1 MSSNPYGSY
10 EANDFEEL
18 MESDGTYEGDY
29 EGDWESGDFEDEMD
43 PFDME
48 DPDPFLGDVFKVGR
62 RVARTAGRAL
72 SGGLPDLARQ
82 LATKAG
88 GAIAGQQGA
97 RIGQGVADAVLNN
110 LDWETGDMEE
120 ESAALS
126 DLEAMGADTQIL
138 QEMSHLATLA
148 AEAESEAEADQFL
161 GAIAGLAGKIL
172 PQVLGGLAGGDGEE
186 ESYDPERDEFLPAL
200 LPLAAQ
206 ALPMAMPLIS
216 KGIGAIGKLFGRKR
230 RTRRLM
236 ETLPVIATK
245 TAADVIK
252 KAENGKPI
260 TPKTVAAAAAK
271 QITKTLAN
279 KPAVANAIQA
289 NKEMAYGGA
298 GGSYYRPSQGYGYG
312 RPQRS
317 HYARYGQQRRRVIR
331 PKYCVY

>member
-18 MESDGTYEGDY
+18 MESDGTYEGDW
-29 EGDWESGDFEDEMD
+29 EGDWEAGDFEDEMD

-48 DPDPFLGDVFKVGR
+48 DPDPFLGDVFNAGR
-62 RVARTAGRAL
+62 KVARTAGRAL
-72 SGGLPDLARQ
+72 SGGLPNIARQ
-82 LATKAG
+82 LATTAG
-88 GAIAGQQGA
+88 GAIAGQRGA

-110 LDWETGDMEE
+110 LDWETSDMEE
-120 ESAALS
+120 ESAAIS
-126 DLEAMGADTQIL
+126 DLEAIGADPQVL

-172 PQVLGGLAGGDGEE
+172 PQVLGGLAGGDEEE

-216 KGIGAIGKLFGRKR
+216 KGIGAIGKLFRKKR
-230 RTRRLM
+230 QTRRLM
-236 ETLPVIATK
+236 ETLPVIAAK
-245 TAADVIK
+245 TAAEVIK
-252 KAENGKPI
+252 KAENGKPV
-260 TPKTVAAAAAK
+260 TRQTVAAATAK
-271 QITKTLAN
+271 NIAKTIAN
-279 KPAVANAIQA
+279 KQAVANAIQA
-289 NKEMAYGGA
+289 NKEMAYGG
-298 GGSYYRPSQGYGYG
+298 GGGAYSRPSQGYGYG

-317 HYARYGQQRRRVIR
+317 PYAGTGQRRRRIIR
-331 PKYCVY
+331 PRYCVY